1 MHQRKKEMWVCGTV
15 MIGADFVTA
24 EKSVADKW
32 INENQWHF
40 ARLVPVQSNDQAQRL
55 AENNPK
61 V

>member
-32 INENQWHF
+32 INENRWHF
-40 ARLVPVQSNDQAQRL
+40 ARLVPVQSNG
-55 AENNPK
+55 EVSNPPSNVK
-61 V
+61 